1 MESLSYVD
9 RRIRSG
15 GGSGNLDGY
24 SPRSGLM
31 LFRHLPSLNRHLALR
46 LALGLALASALP
58 QSVSG
63 QVGLTRGDHV
73 RVRFGNEHA
82 YSFGDREEAS
92 ISGEVVSTLG
102 GELVLRR
109 SERLTRIPLSDVRSI
124 KKRTG
129 RRAPSV
135 PDMVASA
142 TAGCPASNTTP
153 APLH

>member
-1 MESLSYVD
+1 
-9 RRIRSG
+9 
-15 GGSGNLDGY
+15 
-24 SPRSGLM
+24 M

-82 YSFGDREEAS
+82 YSFGDREETS

-129 RRAPSV
+129 RRAPSG
-135 PDMVASA
+135 PDMVASSTVGFGIGFLA
-142 TAGCPASNTTP
+142 GALLEAAARRNTWPEAETTAVPHSRR
-153 APLH
+153 